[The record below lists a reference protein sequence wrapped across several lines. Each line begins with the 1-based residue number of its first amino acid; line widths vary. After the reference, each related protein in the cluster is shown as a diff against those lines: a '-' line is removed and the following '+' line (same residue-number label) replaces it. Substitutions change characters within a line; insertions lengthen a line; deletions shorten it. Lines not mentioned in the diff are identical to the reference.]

1 MRGVRHGDPLSPFL
15 FILAMDPLQR
25 MIERA
30 AHEGLLGQVLP
41 NGAKFR
47 CSLYADDA
55 GVFVRADKLD
65 LKVLKRILEAFEW
78 CSVIKINFEK
88 TEIFPIHYPES
99 LWSNLMEVFPGKYSN
114 FPGKYLGLPLH
125 FRNIKRIEFQP
136 LIEKINKRLA
146 GWKGRLL
153 SKAGRETLVKSV
165 LTTRPIYLLTVSP
178 AQKWLLKR
186 IDKIRRNFL

>member
-1 MRGVRHGDPLSPFL
+1 MRGVRQGDPLSPFL

-25 MIERA
+25 MIEMA
-30 AHEGLLGQVLP
+30 AHEGLLGRVLP

-55 GVFVRADKLD
+55 GVFVKADKID
-65 LKVLKRILEAFEW
+65 LKVLKRILEAFEG
-78 CSVIKINFEK
+78 CSGLKINFEK
-88 TEIFPIHYPES
+88 TEIFPIQYPES
-99 LWSNLMEVFPGKYSN
+99 LWPNLVEVFPGKYSK
-114 FPGKYLGLPLH
+114 FPGKYLGLALH

-136 LIEKINKRLA
+136 IIEKINKRLA

-165 LTTRPIYLLTVSP
+165 LIAQPIYLLTVFP